1 MSCFS
6 GGWGGRGLLGWG
18 HVMLKK
24 IFLPS
29 DDSDLT
35 SMALFVARLWF
46 GLAMLFN
53 HGFAKLANYSD
64 LAATFPDPLGLGHGL
79 TLGLVIF
86 AEVLGAL
93 LLTVGL
99 CTRLA
104 ALVLVIDMFV
114 AFLMVHKTELSGQ
127 NNGELAFLYLAGYV
141 ILVIA
146 GGGLFSLDTVVF
158 AGNGRSARREAKAG
172 S

>member
-1 MSCFS
+1 
-6 GGWGGRGLLGWG
+6 
-18 HVMLKK
+18 MLKK

-29 DDSDLT
+29 DDSDLS
-35 SMALFVARLWF
+35 SMAIFVARIWF

-53 HGFAKLANYSD
+53 HGFSKLANYHE
-64 LAATFPDPLGLGHGL
+64 LAPTFADPLGMGHEL
-79 TLGLVIF
+79 TLGLVVF

-93 LLTVGL
+93 LLVVGL

-114 AFLMVHKTELSGQ
+114 AFLMVHKSELTGQ

-141 ILVIA
+141 ILLIA
-146 GGGLFSLDTVVF
+146 GGGFFSLDTVVF
-158 AGNGRSARREAKAG
+158 SRNGKNGEEMEEATPPAA
-172 S
+172 